1 MSEKHVSSRPHSA
14 LGILVWVLLK
24 VHLTTS
30 AFQGSPWWAKSTCLT
45 PLSSLAERQQ
55 NCTADGWPG
64 GHHTA
69 SLFMTQCLH
78 GLPLVQS

>member
-1 MSEKHVSSRPHSA
+1 MSEKHVSTRPHSA

-55 NCTADGWPG
+55 NT
-64 GHHTA
+64 
-69 SLFMTQCLH
+69 
-78 GLPLVQS
+78 